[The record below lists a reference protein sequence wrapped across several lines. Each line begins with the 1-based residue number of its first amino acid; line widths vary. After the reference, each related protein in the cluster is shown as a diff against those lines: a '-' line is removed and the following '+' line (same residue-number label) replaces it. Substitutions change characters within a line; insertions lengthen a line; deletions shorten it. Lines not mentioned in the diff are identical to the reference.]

1 MFFRRR
7 GKAVNI
13 VTMCCNAHKAERHER
28 KLILPIV
35 SVQNWL
41 KKHGTEALEKNG
53 FFGFVVEGRFLT
65 QQMSRKIDVC
75 KVVTWHMRI
84 FGLRDFVAE
93 TCCVKNC
100 VTLIVVTNCNFR

>member
-75 KVVTWHMRI
+75 KLLHGTCVYLGCEILLQKH
-84 FGLRDFVAE
+84 VALK
-93 TCCVKNC
+93 TV
-100 VTLIVVTNCNFR
+100 